1 MLEVYQLHLWRPV
14 VPFLFSVSFFFF
26 SSDLAHRAPIM
37 TAVVVRLF
45 APDRDSCVLASC
57 CGLPLVLLQWRI
69 LQFSLRVYV
78 KSRRIFSYRL
88 FFFCQACFSST
99 KANPGFYETNYQVYF
114 YSFAGGL
121 KTKNETKKRQQH
133 VWYVR
138 VILVHIHIYTLWYV
152 YIMIQ
157 LHYSSVAA
165 CSGYT
170 RSRDSEMLLCT
181 CACMLTY
188 PVHTILYILCN
199 NSHSSSS
206 ATAASFVCCC
216 LPYAIPGIQQYI

>member
-1 MLEVYQLHLWRPV
+1 MRFYEHNV
-14 VPFLFSVSFFFF
+14 VRCTSTCLKFSSCTCEDQFHFFLFCASFFYFF
-26 SSDLAHRAPIM
+26 SSDLAHRTPII
-37 TAVVVRLF
+37 TSVVVRLF
-45 APDRDSCVLASC
+45 APDRDSCVLPSC

-138 VILVHIHIYTLWYV
+138 VIRVHIHMYSMIRIYYDITTTL
-152 YIMIQ
+152 Q
-157 LHYSSVAA
+157 Q
-165 CSGYT
+165 
-170 RSRDSEMLLCT
+170 
-181 CACMLTY
+181 
-188 PVHTILYILCN
+188 
-199 NSHSSSS
+199 
-206 ATAASFVCCC
+206 CCC
-216 LPYAIPGIQQYI
+216 M